1 LAEERVGMIE
11 ARTKNRR
18 GPALVL
24 GCSENNDGIGRVKL
38 LFAGVAEDEE
48 TDGDKCRHSK

>member
-1 LAEERVGMIE
+1 MIE